1 MTADEVVPDAPK
13 PAFSTVLGAA
23 EEGTY
28 LDELVQMRR
37 VIARALDSTATT
49 PTAIAALTL
58 RLTGISK
65 EIEAAKRQQKEEKAD
80 AGGTSED
87 EAWDD
92 EAV

>member
-1 MTADEVVPDAPK
+1 MSAEDVPLDPPK
-13 PAFSTVLGAA
+13 RSFASVLEAA
-23 EEGTY
+23 EEGTR

-65 EIEAAKRQQKEEKAD
+65 EIEAAKRHDKEESD

-92 EAV
+92 EAI